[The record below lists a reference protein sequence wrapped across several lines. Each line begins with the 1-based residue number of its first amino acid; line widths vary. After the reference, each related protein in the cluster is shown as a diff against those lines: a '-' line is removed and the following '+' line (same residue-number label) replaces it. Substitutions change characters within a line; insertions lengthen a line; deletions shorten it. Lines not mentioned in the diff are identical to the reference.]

1 MQFTIKKVSNSKE
14 KQFNVIFNNPE
25 YFDEYRDN
33 IYIFQQFYIPK
44 DQNRRKEINQCLNNN
59 VKNKFINKIILLNE
73 REYTKEEMDLN
84 DDEIKKIQQIVI
96 SKRLKYSIFFE
107 IAKNFQGY
115 TLLSNSDIFFDES
128 IENIFKT
135 SLYYKRSCFTQ
146 NRIEHNKKLFGPRS
160 DSQDAW
166 LFHSKHLTFNSK
178 NMDFELG
185 MPGCYNKITFLL
197 AINRYKLFNEPF
209 RIKVNH
215 LHTSNVRGYSG
226 KDIISPPYLMI
237 HPYMKTKNIDTE
249 NFTNIEVKKYI
260 LDKLNN
266 NEKIYIPTLDI
277 DSISVTYENLFSYNI
292 QKNWDNLMK
301 NSKIFFNNIE
311 SFKMFIMMYNDSI
324 INTELLIDYDNNTTI
339 NNLYLKTNKIISP
352 TKFTF
357 NRDYIK
363 ITKKEDIKYH
373 FITSLENKKILIIN
387 DNINIYK
394 SNLNKELLKNCEI
407 FYLQV
412 NITMQPWLN
421 NYINI
426 CKQLKEFEGKF
437 EIALVDCYGY
447 SNLITY
453 YIYNNMNNSS
463 ISLHNNLNFLIISD

>member
-185 MPGCYNKITFLL
+185 MPGCDNKITFLL

-209 RIKVNH
+209 
-215 LHTSNVRGYSG
+215 
-226 KDIISPPYLMI
+226 
-237 HPYMKTKNIDTE
+237 
-249 NFTNIEVKKYI
+249 
-260 LDKLNN
+260 
-266 NEKIYIPTLDI
+266 
-277 DSISVTYENLFSYNI
+277 
-292 QKNWDNLMK
+292 
-301 NSKIFFNNIE
+301 
-311 SFKMFIMMYNDSI
+311 
-324 INTELLIDYDNNTTI
+324 
-339 NNLYLKTNKIISP
+339 
-352 TKFTF
+352 
-357 NRDYIK
+357 
-363 ITKKEDIKYH
+363 
-373 FITSLENKKILIIN
+373 
-387 DNINIYK
+387 
-394 SNLNKELLKNCEI
+394 
-407 FYLQV
+407 
-412 NITMQPWLN
+412 
-421 NYINI
+421 
-426 CKQLKEFEGKF
+426 
-437 EIALVDCYGY
+437 
-447 SNLITY
+447 
-453 YIYNNMNNSS
+453 
-463 ISLHNNLNFLIISD
+463 